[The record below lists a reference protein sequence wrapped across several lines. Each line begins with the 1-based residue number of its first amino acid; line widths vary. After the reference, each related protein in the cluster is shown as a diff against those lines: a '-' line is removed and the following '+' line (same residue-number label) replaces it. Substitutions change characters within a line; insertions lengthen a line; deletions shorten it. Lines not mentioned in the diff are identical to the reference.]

1 MIQAA
6 PIRAVLFGSDQC
18 HAEGITV
25 RSVTRQSWRCA
36 AALVGAGHDPARS
49 LHCYRGDTLCL
60 IVCSIAIGAQLRVR
74 GNGVGFEIIATVT
87 RPAAPPVRATA
98 LAGAP

>member
-1 MIQAA
+1 MIQTT

-18 HAEGITV
+18 HTEGITALGNTPV
-25 RSVTRQSWRCA
+25 LAMCA
-36 AALVGAGHDPARS
+36 ALLGAGFNPARS

-87 RPAAPPVRATA
+87 RPAVPPVRATA